1 MGSCSTPNWYCGT
14 SAQVYTLITDGSDL
28 FLGGDFTTAGG
39 GTAWNF
45 DEWNVAPNSYYPS
58 GPVYAFAVD
67 GGNLVLGGNFTQLTD
82 VFFNTQMNYIAEW
95 NVSGSYW
102 QAELGTGMN
111 GTVKA
116 LAVYGGNIY
125 AGGSYGNGPG
135 TWGNNAAPYLMEY
148 NGPIGINELKET
160 NAITVFPNPSTGV
173 FTFQFSQSELVEDRS
188 TIDIYNMLGE
198 KVYAAPLNFSKG
210 TSTTI
215 SLSDYSAGIY
225 LYRITTKDGNLVST
239 GKLIKE

>member
-1 MGSCSTPNWYCGT
+1 MICGG
-14 SAQVYTLITDGSDL
+14 LIYG
-28 FLGGDFTTAGG
+28 
-39 GTAWNF
+39 
-45 DEWNVAPNSYYPS
+45 
-58 GPVYAFAVD
+58 VYALSVYH
-67 GGNLVLGGNFTQLTD
+67 NLL
-82 VFFNTQMNYIAEW
+82 Y
-95 NVSGSYW
+95 VSGSYNTVNNGAAW
-102 QAELGTGMN
+102 NGSTWLNPNNAGYGFGQSTVALSVYNGFLLTGGNGVSTYFDTTFQNIPNIYGCGGCTPCGGTAPDIY
-111 GTVKA
+111 V
-116 LAVYGGNIY
+116 LAVAGYKGNIY